1 MEDEWTHD
9 TMFQLI
15 SPMHVFQVISNK
27 KNPAYEIL
35 SVAEM
40 SHILSYLLE
49 EKKPVVVKNHFIIS
63 ACYCQSTLLYII

>member
-27 KNPAYEIL
+27 KKNPAYEIL

-49 EKKPVVVKNHFIIS
+49 EKKPQIS
-63 ACYCQSTLLYII
+63 FPIFKKKMPHLHNPAQW